1 MKTQLM
7 SLCTGLNRD
16 AMAAQIGSFPLDV
29 FPVQMQR
36 LVLDL
41 VRQENY
47 PLDFTVVAML
57 SAAAS
62 AIGNACQIRVKG
74 RWITS
79 PILYVILVGNPGVG
93 KTPPLDFA
101 YTPLQERD
109 ARRYAQH
116 MEKLKEYEQNK
127 GNEKEAEKP
136 LLIRSLISDFTPE
149 AMIHAHHANLRG
161 ITIYVDEIMGMF
173 GSMNRY
179 AQGQLAEQL
188 LTAHSAKPLNVSRCN
203 LPLPFH
209 IHKPCIHI
217 VGTTQ
222 TYRIGEL
229 LNMGFLQNGMMDR
242 ILFAY
247 APNRKIEH
255 WRRDVVVNDNADCQW
270 DRVIERL
277 CNLPCEENTVSHMVT
292 SRILPMS
299 SDAVD
304 LFYNWRNT
312 LIDSINDCHDDTQR
326 ETRFAKEPLHVARI
340 ALVIQLLRWAFEE
353 GEMNDVDIQ
362 SVEAAIRMNDY
373 FTECYRELV
382 QIMKSEAMDVLERDW
397 LCELPSNF
405 TTAEAIVEGEK
416 VGMAHRS
423 VNRALSRMVADGML
437 RKIKKGFYSKLS

>member
-16 AMAAQIGSFPLDV
+16 AMAAQIGSFPLDA

-79 PILYVILVGNPGVG
+79 PILYVILVGNPGAG

-116 MEKLKEYEQNK
+116 MEKLKEYERNK

-161 ITIYVDEIMGMF
+161 ITIYVDEIMCMF

-203 LPLPFH
+203 LP
-209 IHKPCIHI
+209 
-217 VGTTQ
+217 
-222 TYRIGEL
+222 
-229 LNMGFLQNGMMDR
+229 
-242 ILFAY
+242 
-247 APNRKIEH
+247 
-255 WRRDVVVNDNADCQW
+255 
-270 DRVIERL
+270 
-277 CNLPCEENTVSHMVT
+277 CEENPENHMVT
-292 SRILPMS
+292 SRILQMS

-353 GEMNDVDIQ
+353 GEMNNVDVQ

-373 FTECYRELV
+373 FTECYRKLV

-405 TTAEAIVEGEK
+405 TTAEAIEEGEK

-423 VNRALSRMVADGML
+423 VNRALSRMVAGGML
-437 RKIKKGFYSKLS
+437 RKIKKGFYSKMS